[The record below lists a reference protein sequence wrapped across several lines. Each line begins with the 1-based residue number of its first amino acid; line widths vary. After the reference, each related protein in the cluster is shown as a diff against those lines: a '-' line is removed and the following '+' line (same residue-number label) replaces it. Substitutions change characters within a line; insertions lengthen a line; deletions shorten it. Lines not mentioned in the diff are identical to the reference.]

1 MEELNLDTIARIAL
15 NFLAGDD
22 LEYVLIDRSGHTDYD
37 FTRFYR
43 LKRTLLKIEQ
53 ISQELD
59 ISAILWQPYPTN
71 PQIGAALV
79 AGNSL
84 PCEGC
89 KRQYLNVQLRQVLE
103 SGEPARL
110 DRDDGVYSCYSAVR
124 NSDGD
129 IVGALELLVGKTEKV
144 DVSCRDMFVEP
155 REEEDDE

>member
-1 MEELNLDTIARIAL
+1 MENLSIETILRIGL
-15 NFLAGDD
+15 NFLDGDD
-22 LEYVLIDRSGHTDYD
+22 LEYVLLDRSGHTDYD
-37 FTRFYR
+37 FARFYR
-43 LKRTLLKIEQ
+43 LKRILTKIEE

-59 ISAILWQPYPTN
+59 ISAILWQAYPTN
-71 PQIGAALV
+71 PQVGAPLV

-89 KRQYLNVQLRQVLE
+89 KRRYLNDRLRKTLSQ
-103 SGEPARL
+103 GETSRL
-110 DRDDGVYSCYSAVR
+110 DREDGVFSCYAPVR